1 MGAKLLEDSSTP
13 LYQQVANHLKTTIE
27 NGIYRVG
34 QKIPPEPELSQL
46 YSVSRITVR
55 KAIEL
60 LVEDGLLSKRQGK
73 GTFVN
78 EAEEGPSSF
87 QNDDIVQSFS
97 VTCEANGVVP
107 GAVLVTRE
115 LAPLPDGGAAF
126 FGGACDGRAVRVK
139 RVRTADG
146 RPLMVEDNYFDP
158 ERYQFLLESDLDGC
172 SIFRL
177 IEEHCGLVPRNSDSC
192 VLSMERAD
200 IELAGLLQVPEN
212 EPLFSVRGEY
222 LDQYGNPMFLGIQHV
237 VGKHYSFRL

>member
-1 MGAKLLEDSSTP
+1 MRRKLAAL
-13 LYQQVANHLKTTIE
+13 LLC
-27 NGIYRVG
+27 
-34 QKIPPEPELSQL
+34 L
-46 YSVSRITVR
+46 
-55 KAIEL
+55 L
-60 LVEDGLLSKRQGK
+60 LVFQLSPVPSGA
-73 GTFVN
+73 
-78 EAEEGPSSF
+78 AETA
-87 QNDDIVQSFS
+87 ILVA
-97 VTCEANGVVP
+97 CE
-107 GAVLVTRE
+107 LTK
-115 LAPLPDGGAAF
+115 LPDDGAAF

-146 RPLMVEDNYFDP
+146 RPLMLEDNFFDP

-177 IEEHCGLVPRNSDSC
+177 IEERCGLVPRNSDSC

>member
-1 MGAKLLEDSSTP
+1 MPSELNPRSSSP
-13 LYQQVANHLKTTIE
+13 LYQQVMEDIVHDIASGL
-27 NGIYRVG
+27 YRAG
-34 QKIPPEPELSQL
+34 EKIPSEADLGDI
-46 YSVSRITVR
+46 YDVSRITVR
-55 KAIEL
+55 RAVEEL
-60 LVEDGLLSKRQGK
+60 VKQGKLTKRQGK

-107 GAVLVTRE
+107 GAILVSCE
-115 LAPLPDGGAAF
+115 LAKLPDDGAAF

-146 RPLMVEDNYFDP
+146 RPLMLEDNYFDP

-177 IEEHCGLVPRNSDSC
+177 IEERCGLVPRNSDSC